1 MNAERSL
8 WLAPSWIE
16 DELRDARVKLGA
28 VRRAHEKLHDH
39 STDYARSI
47 AAMVE
52 VRAKVVE
59 VLEKKLEE
67 VRRG

>member
-8 WLAPSWIE
+8 WLAPQWLE

-52 VRAKVVE
+52 VRAEIVQ
-59 VLEKKLEE
+59 VLERKLEE
-67 VRRG
+67 ARRA